1 MDDPS
6 EAYGPNRQREV
17 YASGMLADQRPEM
30 PVSPDELEEAA
41 MEALSEEARAY
52 VAGSAGGEDTA
63 DRNRE
68 AFRRWRILPRML
80 QDVAERDLSVEMCG
94 QEFPVP
100 VLLAPVGVQSIIH
113 EGGELASARAAQSLG
128 VPFVSSSA
136 ASATMEDVADEL
148 GDATGW
154 FQLYPSADPDV
165 TESFVNRAE
174 NAGYEA
180 IVITLDTPTM
190 GWRERDVANAYLPFL
205 DGEGVANY
213 LSDPAF
219 RDSLDAPPEE
229 DEQAALWRFVEQFG
243 DLSMDWETVERVRG
257 ATDLP
262 VLLKGT
268 LHPEDAREAV
278 RRDVDGVVVSNHGGR
293 QVDGA
298 ISAVEALPDVVRA
311 VGDARSAK
319 DAVDEGHDE
328 FAVLFDSGI
337 RRGADAVKAL
347 ALGADAVLL
356 GRPYVYGLAI
366 DGENGVREVVRNF
379 LADLDLT
386 LALSGYDSV
395 AELDESVLVER
406 D

>member
-17 YASGMLADQRPEM
+17 YAGGMLADQRPEM

-41 MEALSEEARAY
+41 MAALSEEARAY
-52 VAGSAGGEDTA
+52 VVGSAGGEDTA

-68 AFRRWRILPRML
+68 AFRRWRIVPRML
-80 QDVAERDLSVEMCG
+80 RDVAERDLSVEVCG
-94 QEFPVP
+94 RGLAVP

-113 EGGELASARAAQSLG
+113 EGGELASARAAESLG

-136 ASATMEDVADEL
+136 ASATMEEVAEEL
-148 GDATGW
+148 GDSPGW
-154 FQLYPSADPDV
+154 FQLYPNADPDV
-165 TESFVNRAE
+165 TESFVRRAE
-174 NAGYEA
+174 DAGYEA

-219 RDSLDAPPEE
+219 RDTLDAPPEE
-229 DEQAALWRFVEQFG
+229 DEQSALWRFVEQFG
-243 DLSMDWETVERVRG
+243 DLSMDWETVERVRN

-262 VLLKGT
+262 VVLKGI
-268 LHPEDAREAV
+268 LHSEDAREAV

-298 ISAVEALPDVVRA
+298 ISAVEALPGVVEAVEDERA
-311 VGDARSAK
+311 PGAD
-319 DAVDEGHDE
+319 DDE

-337 RRGADAVKAL
+337 RRGADAIKAL

-366 DGENGVREVVRNF
+366 DGEDGVREVVRNF
-379 LADLDLT
+379 LADFDLT
-386 LALSGYDSV
+386 MALSGRDAA
-395 AELDESVLVER
+395 AELDSSVLTRPGE
-406 D
+406 